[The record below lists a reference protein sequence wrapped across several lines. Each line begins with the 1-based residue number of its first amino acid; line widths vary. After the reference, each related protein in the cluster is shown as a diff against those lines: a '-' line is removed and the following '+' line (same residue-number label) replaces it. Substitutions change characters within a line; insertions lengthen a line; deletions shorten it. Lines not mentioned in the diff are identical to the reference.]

1 MAAIGKI
8 RQHYGILVIIIGL
21 ALLAFVLGDLFKSTN
36 KRRQT
41 DVAVVNGEKITYQ
54 DFTNR
59 AEQNIQYQKR
69 MYGNL
74 SNDQAFSVRQQT
86 LDQMIRE
93 IIMDDQYKA
102 LGLGVSKDELTD
114 NFIGEKPN
122 QYVLNSFKDKDGNFD
137 RDALISYI
145 NDVEN
150 GTYGPETRE
159 QWNNFVN
166 AIEEDVMNTK
176 YESLL
181 KHAFY
186 LPKKL
191 ADRYN
196 DNKNLKR
203 NAEVY
208 AVRYT
213 SIPDSTVVVTDQDN
227 KKYYDTYKTK
237 YPTDAMRGIDYVVFD
252 VKPSEADRASAKTFV
267 ENRKADF
274 AQVENVAGYVANNSD
289 SMIDEEWHK
298 TTDYNADLEKAIV
311 DHEVGFVYGPYE
323 ENEAFNIARIMGK
336 EMRNDTLWAQVAV
349 VSRDITVSTVTDQA
363 IFAEVNKFVTE
374 NKTQEQFNAAI
385 EAQGLNKRT
394 FQSIRENT
402 NRIAGISNP
411 REIVRWAFNDNT
423 KIGDMSKVFEL
434 ENMYVVAVLTKIVPE
449 GYIPYEDLIE
459 RNAVQIRK
467 AKKGEMIAEKAKAY
481 GNNYDKMIKELNG
494 EKTTVEN
501 ITMEGRGF
509 GSFGVEEKM
518 GGTTMGMPI
527 GVYSAPIEGGNAF
540 AIVMAT
546 TSTEAGATDFDAIRK
561 EYVSKFNNAILN
573 GSHYS
578 AMLDNAKVKNNGVM
592 FF

>member
-1 MAAIGKI
+1 M
-8 RQHYGILVIIIGL
+8 
-21 ALLAFVLGDLFKSTN
+21 
-36 KRRQT
+36 
-41 DVAVVNGEKITYQ
+41 
-54 DFTNR
+54 
-59 AEQNIQYQKR
+59 
-69 MYGNL
+69 
-74 SNDQAFSVRQQT
+74 
-86 LDQMIRE
+86 
-93 IIMDDQYKA
+93 
-102 LGLGVSKDELTD
+102 
-114 NFIGEKPN
+114 
-122 QYVLNSFKDKDGNFD
+122 
-137 RDALISYI
+137 
-145 NDVEN
+145 
-150 GTYGPETRE
+150 
-159 QWNNFVN
+159 N

-274 AQVENVAGYVANNSD
+274 AKVENVAGYVANNSD

-481 GNNYDKMIKELNG
+481 GNDYDKMIKELNG

-501 ITMEGRGF
+501 VTMEGRGF

-546 TSTEAGATDFDAIRK
+546 TSTEAGATDFEAIRK

-578 AMLDNAKVKNNGVM
+578 AILDNAKVKNNGIL

>member
-93 IIMDDQYKA
+93 IIMEDQYKA

-481 GNNYDKMIKELNG
+481 GNDYDKMIKELNG

-509 GSFGVEEKM
+509 GSFGVEEKI

>member
-8 RQHYGILVIIIGL
+8 RQHYGILVIIIGV
-21 ALLAFVLGDLFKSTN
+21 ALLAFVLGDLFKSTS

-41 DVAVVNGEKITYQ
+41 DVAVVNGDKITYQ
-54 DFTNR
+54 DYTNK
-59 AEQNIQYQKR
+59 AEQNLQYQKR
-69 MYGNL
+69 MYGTL
-74 SNDQAFSVRQQT
+74 TNDQTFNIRQQT

-122 QYVLNSFKDKDGNFD
+122 QYVASNFQKDGQFD
-137 RDALISYI
+137 RDGLITYI
-145 NDVEN
+145 NDVES
-150 GTYGPETRE
+150 GTYGAEARM
-159 QWNNFVN
+159 QWDSFVD
-166 AIEEDVMNTK
+166 AIEADIMNSK

-186 LPKKL
+186 MPKKL

-203 NAEVY
+203 TAEVY
-208 AVRYT
+208 LVRYNT
-213 SIPDSTVVVTDQDN
+213 VADSIIVVTDQD
-227 KKYYDTYKTK
+227 KKAYYEQYKTK
-237 YPTDAMRGIDYVVFD
+237 YPTDATRGIDYVVFD
-252 VKPSEADRASAKTFV
+252 VKPSEADRDNAKSFV
-267 ENRKADF
+267 EKRKDEF
-274 AQVENVAGYVANNSD
+274 ATVDNVANYVTNNSD
-289 SMIDEEWHK
+289 GMYDEAWHK
-298 TTDYNADLEKAIV
+298 TTDFNADLEQAIANNN
-311 DHEVGFVYGPYE
+311 VGFVYGPYE
-323 ENEAFNIARIMGK
+323 DNEAFNIARIMGK

-349 VSRDITVSTVTDQA
+349 VSRDITVSTATDQA

-374 NKTQEQFNAAI
+374 NKTEEQFNAAI

-394 FQSIRENT
+394 YQTIRQNT

-411 REIVRWAFNDNT
+411 REIVRWAFDSNT

-449 GYIPYEDLIE
+449 GYIPYDDLME
-459 RNAVQIRK
+459 RNATQIK
-467 AKKGEMIAEKAKAY
+467 KVKKGEYLAAKAKAY
-481 GNNYDKMIKELNG
+481 GTDYDKMIKELNG
-494 EKTTVEN
+494 ELTNVEN
-501 ITMEGRGF
+501 ITMEGRGY
-509 GSFGVEEKM
+509 GSLGVEEKI
-518 GGTTMGMPI
+518 GGVTLAMPL
-527 GVYSAPIEGGNAF
+527 GVYTDPIEGGNAI
-540 AIVMAT
+540 AIVKAT
-546 TSTEAGATDFDAIRK
+546 TELPAGATDYDAIRR

-578 AMLDNAKVKNNGVM
+578 AMLDNANVKNNGVL

>member
-213 SIPDSTVVVTDQDN
+213 TIPDSTVVVTDQDN

>member
-8 RQHYGILVIIIGL
+8 RQHYGILVIIIGV

-54 DFTNR
+54 DFANK
-59 AEQNIQYQKR
+59 ADQNLQYQKR
-69 MYGNL
+69 MYGTL
-74 SNDQAFSVRQQT
+74 TNDQQFNIRQQT

-93 IIMDDQYKA
+93 IIMNDQYKA
-102 LGLGVSKDELTD
+102 LGIGVSKDELTD
-114 NFIGEKPN
+114 NFIGENPN
-122 QYVLNSFKDKDGNFD
+122 QYVLNSFKGQDGNFD
-137 RDALISYI
+137 REGLINYI
-145 NDVEN
+145 NGVESGVYGYDVKVE
-150 GTYGPETRE
+150 
-159 QWNNFVN
+159 WDNFVN
-166 AIEEDVMNTK
+166 AIEEDVLNTK

-196 DNKNLKR
+196 ENKNLKR
-203 NAEVY
+203 TAEVY
-208 AVRYT
+208 AVRYV

-237 YPTDAMRGIDYVVFD
+237 YPTDATRGIDYVVFD
-252 VKPSEADRASAKTFV
+252 IKPSAADRDYAKTFV
-267 ENRKADF
+267 ADRKQALAD
-274 AQVENVAGYVANNSD
+274 AANVANYVANYSD
-289 SMIDEEWHK
+289 APYDSTWHK
-298 TTDYNADLEKAIV
+298 TTDFNAELEKAIA
-311 DHEVGFVYGPYE
+311 DNNVGFVFGPYE
-323 ENEAFNIARIMGK
+323 DGEAFNIARIMGK

-349 VSRDITVSTVTDQA
+349 VARDITVSTVTDQA

-374 NKTQEQFNAAI
+374 NKTAEQFNAAI

-394 FQSIRENT
+394 YQTIRQNT

-411 REIVRWAFNDNT
+411 REIVRWAFDDNT

-449 GYIPYEDLIE
+449 GYIPYNDLIE
-459 RNAVQIRK
+459 RNAIQIRK

-481 GNNYDKMIKELNG
+481 GTDYDKMIAELNG
-494 EKTTVEN
+494 EKTDVEN

-509 GSFGVEEKM
+509 GSFGVEEKI
-518 GGTTMGMPI
+518 GGTAMGMKE
-527 GVYSAPIEGGNAF
+527 GVYSAPIEGGNAY
-540 AIVMAT
+540 AIVKVTGT
-546 TSTEAGATDFDAIRK
+546 TPAGAADYDALHK

-578 AMLDNAKVKNNGVM
+578 AMFDNAKVKNNGIL

>member
-93 IIMDDQYKA
+93 IIMEDQYKA

-481 GNNYDKMIKELNG
+481 GNDYDKMIKELNG

-546 TSTEAGATDFDAIRK
+546 TSTEAGETDFDAIRK

>member
-8 RQHYGILVIIIGL
+8 RQHYGILVIIIGV
-21 ALLAFVLGDLFKSTN
+21 ALLAFVLGDLFKSTS

-41 DVAVVNGEKITYQ
+41 DVAVVNGDKITYQ
-54 DFTNR
+54 DYTNK
-59 AEQNIQYQKR
+59 AEQNLQYQKR
-69 MYGNL
+69 MYGTL
-74 SNDQAFSVRQQT
+74 TNDQTFNIRQQT

-122 QYVLNSFKDKDGNFD
+122 QYVASNFQKDGQFD
-137 RDALISYI
+137 REGLITYI
-145 NDVEN
+145 NDVES
-150 GTYGPETRE
+150 GTYGAEARM
-159 QWNNFVN
+159 QWNSFVD
-166 AIEEDVMNTK
+166 AIEADIMNSK

-186 LPKKL
+186 MPKKL

-203 NAEVY
+203 TAEVY
-208 AVRYT
+208 LVRYNT
-213 SIPDSTVVVTDQDN
+213 VADSIIVVTDQD
-227 KKYYDTYKTK
+227 KKAYYEQYKTK
-237 YPTDAMRGIDYVVFD
+237 YPTDATRGIDYVVFD
-252 VKPSEADRASAKTFV
+252 VKPSEADRDNAKSFV
-267 ENRKADF
+267 EKRKDEF
-274 AQVENVAGYVANNSD
+274 ATVDNVANYVTNNSD
-289 SMIDEEWHK
+289 GMYDEAWHK
-298 TTDYNADLEKAIV
+298 TTDFNADLEQAIANNN
-311 DHEVGFVYGPYE
+311 VGFVYGPYE
-323 ENEAFNIARIMGK
+323 DNEAFNIARIMGK

-349 VSRDITVSTVTDQA
+349 VSRDITVSTATDQA

-374 NKTQEQFNAAI
+374 NKTEEQFNAAI

-394 FQSIRENT
+394 YQTIRQNT

-411 REIVRWAFNDNT
+411 REIVRWAFDSNT

-449 GYIPYEDLIE
+449 GYIPYEDLME
-459 RNAVQIRK
+459 RNATQIK
-467 AKKGEMIAEKAKAY
+467 KVKKGEYLAAKAKAY
-481 GNNYDKMIKELNG
+481 GTDYDKMIKELNG
-494 EKTTVEN
+494 ELTNVEN
-501 ITMEGRGF
+501 ITMEGRGY
-509 GSFGVEEKM
+509 GSLGVEEKI
-518 GGTTMGMPI
+518 GGVTLAMPL
-527 GVYSAPIEGGNAF
+527 GVYTDPIEGGNAI
-540 AIVMAT
+540 AIVKAT
-546 TSTEAGATDFDAIRK
+546 TELPAGATDYDAIRR

-578 AMLDNAKVKNNGVM
+578 AMLDNANVKNNGIL

>member
-54 DFTNR
+54 DYTNR
-59 AEQNIQYQKR
+59 AEQNLQYQKR
-69 MYGNL
+69 MNGNL
-74 SNDQAFSVRQQT
+74 TNDQTFTIRQQT

-93 IIMDDQYKA
+93 IIMEDQYKA

-114 NFIGEKPN
+114 NFIGENPN
-122 QYVLNSFKDKDGNFD
+122 QYVLNSFSNQDGFD

-145 NDVEN
+145 QEVES
-150 GTYGPETRE
+150 GTYGEDTRA

-166 AIEEDVMNTK
+166 AIEEDILNTK

-181 KHAFY
+181 KHGFY

-196 DNKNLKR
+196 DNKNIKR
-203 NAEVY
+203 TAEVY

-213 SIPDSTVVVTDQDN
+213 SIPDSTVVVTEQDN
-227 KKYYDTYKTK
+227 KNYYDTYKTK
-237 YPTDAMRGIDYVVFD
+237 YPTDATRGIDYVVFD
-252 VKPSEADRASAKTFV
+252 VKPSEADRNYAKTYV
-267 ENRKADF
+267 EDKMGEF
-274 AQVENVAGYVANNSD
+274 AEVENVAGYVANNSD
-289 SMIDEEWHK
+289 GQYDEEWHK
-298 TTDYNADLEKAIV
+298 TSEFTPELEQAIADNN
-311 DHEVGFVYGPYE
+311 VGFVYGPYE
-323 ENEAFNIARIMGK
+323 EGEAYNIARIMGK

-349 VSRDITVSTVTDQA
+349 VSRDITVSTMTDQA

-374 NKTQEQFNAAI
+374 NKTVDQFNAAV

-402 NRIAGISNP
+402 NRISGISNP
-411 REIVRWAFNDNT
+411 REIVRWAFSDGV
-423 KIGDMSKVFEL
+423 KVGDISKVFEL

-459 RNAVQIRK
+459 RNAVQIK
-467 AKKGEMIAEKAKAY
+467 KIKKGEMIAEKAKEF
-481 GNNYDKMIKELNG
+481 GTDYDRMIDELHG

-501 ITMEGRGF
+501 VTMEGRGY
-509 GSFGVEEKM
+509 GAFGVEEKI
-518 GGTTMGMPI
+518 GGYTMGMGI
-527 GVYSAPIEGGNAF
+527 GVYSKPLEGGNAF
-540 AIVMAT
+540 AIVKVT
-546 TSTEAGATDFDAIRK
+546 TEYAAGETDFDAIRR

-578 AMLDNAKVKNNGVM
+578 AMLDNAKVKNNGIL

>member
-8 RQHYGILVIIIGL
+8 RQHYGILVIIIGV
-21 ALLAFVLGDLFKSTN
+21 ALLAFVLGDLFKSTS

-41 DVAVVNGEKITYQ
+41 DVAVVNGDKITYQ
-54 DFTNR
+54 DYTNK
-59 AEQNIQYQKR
+59 AEQNLQYQKR
-69 MYGNL
+69 MYGTL
-74 SNDQAFSVRQQT
+74 TNDQTFNIRQQT

-122 QYVLNSFKDKDGNFD
+122 QYVASNFQKDGQFD
-137 RDALISYI
+137 REGLITYI
-145 NDVEN
+145 NDVES
-150 GTYGPETRE
+150 GAYGAEARM
-159 QWNNFVN
+159 QWDNFVD
-166 AIEEDVMNTK
+166 AIEDDIMNSK

-186 LPKKL
+186 MPKKL

-203 NAEVY
+203 TAEVY
-208 AVRYT
+208 LVRYNT
-213 SIPDSTVVVTDQDN
+213 IADSTIVVTDQD
-227 KKYYDTYKTK
+227 KKAYYEQYKTK
-237 YPTDAMRGIDYVVFD
+237 YPTDATRGIDYVVFD
-252 VKPSEADRASAKTFV
+252 VKPSEADRDNAKSFV
-267 ENRKADF
+267 EKRKDEF
-274 AQVENVAGYVANNSD
+274 ATVDNVANYVTNNSD
-289 SMIDEEWHK
+289 GMYDEAWHK
-298 TTDYNADLEKAIV
+298 TTDFNADLEQAIANNN
-311 DHEVGFVYGPYE
+311 VGFVYGPYE
-323 ENEAFNIARIMGK
+323 DNEAFNIARIMGK

-349 VSRDITVSTVTDQA
+349 VSRDITVSTATDQA

-374 NKTQEQFNAAI
+374 NKTEEQFNAAI

-394 FQSIRENT
+394 YQTIRQNT

-411 REIVRWAFNDNT
+411 REIVRWAFDSNT

-449 GYIPYEDLIE
+449 GYIPYDDLME
-459 RNAVQIRK
+459 RNATQIK
-467 AKKGEMIAEKAKAY
+467 KVKKGEYLAAKAKAY
-481 GNNYDKMIKELNG
+481 GTDYDKMIKELNG
-494 EKTTVEN
+494 ELTNVEN
-501 ITMEGRGF
+501 ITMEGRGY
-509 GSFGVEEKM
+509 GSLGVEEKI
-518 GGTTMGMPI
+518 GGVTLAMPL
-527 GVYSAPIEGGNAF
+527 GVYTDPIEGGNAI
-540 AIVMAT
+540 AIVKAT
-546 TSTEAGATDFDAIRK
+546 TELPAGATDYDAIRR

-578 AMLDNAKVKNNGVM
+578 AMLDNANVKNNGIL

>member
-8 RQHYGILVIIIGL
+8 RQHYGILVIIIGV
-21 ALLAFVLGDLFKSTN
+21 ALLAFVLGDLFKSTS

-41 DVAVVNGEKITYQ
+41 DVAVVNGDKITYQ
-54 DFTNR
+54 DYTNK
-59 AEQNIQYQKR
+59 AEQNLQYQKR
-69 MYGNL
+69 MYGTL
-74 SNDQAFSVRQQT
+74 TNDQTFNIRQQT

-122 QYVLNSFKDKDGNFD
+122 QYVASNFQKDGQFD
-137 RDALISYI
+137 REGLITYI
-145 NDVEN
+145 NDVES
-150 GTYGPETRE
+150 GTYGAEARM
-159 QWNNFVN
+159 QWNGFVD
-166 AIEEDVMNTK
+166 AIEADIMNSK

-186 LPKKL
+186 MPKKL

-203 NAEVY
+203 TAEVY
-208 AVRYT
+208 LVRYNT
-213 SIPDSTVVVTDQDN
+213 VADSIIVVTDQD
-227 KKYYDTYKTK
+227 KKAYYEQYKTK
-237 YPTDAMRGIDYVVFD
+237 YPTDATRGIDYVVFD
-252 VKPSEADRASAKTFV
+252 VKPSEADRDNAKSFV
-267 ENRKADF
+267 EKRKDEF
-274 AQVENVAGYVANNSD
+274 ATVDNVANYVTNNSD
-289 SMIDEEWHK
+289 GMYDEAWHK
-298 TTDYNADLEKAIV
+298 TTDFNADLEQAIANNN
-311 DHEVGFVYGPYE
+311 VGFVYGPYE
-323 ENEAFNIARIMGK
+323 DNEAFNIARIMGK

-349 VSRDITVSTVTDQA
+349 VSRDITVSTATDQA

-374 NKTQEQFNAAI
+374 NKTEEQFNAAI

-394 FQSIRENT
+394 YQTIRQNT

-411 REIVRWAFNDNT
+411 REIVRWAFDSNT

-449 GYIPYEDLIE
+449 GYIPYDDLME
-459 RNAVQIRK
+459 RNATQIK
-467 AKKGEMIAEKAKAY
+467 KVKKGEYLAAKAKAY
-481 GNNYDKMIKELNG
+481 GTDYDKMIKELNG
-494 EKTTVEN
+494 ELTNVEN
-501 ITMEGRGF
+501 ITMEGRGY
-509 GSFGVEEKM
+509 GSLGVEEKI
-518 GGTTMGMPI
+518 GGVTLAMPL
-527 GVYSAPIEGGNAF
+527 GVYTDPIEGGNAI
-540 AIVMAT
+540 AIVKAT
-546 TSTEAGATDFDAIRK
+546 TELPAGATDYDAIRR

-578 AMLDNAKVKNNGVM
+578 AMLDNANVKNNGIL

>member
-93 IIMDDQYKA
+93 IIMEDQYKA

-213 SIPDSTVVVTDQDN
+213 TIPDSTVVVTDQDN

-509 GSFGVEEKM
+509 GSFGVEEKI

>member
-54 DFTNR
+54 DYANR
-59 AEQNIQYQKR
+59 AEQNLQYQKR
-69 MYGNL
+69 MYGTL
-74 SNDQAFSVRQQT
+74 TNDQTFNIRKQT
-86 LDQMIRE
+86 LDQMIRD
-93 IIMDDQYKA
+93 IIMEDQYKA

-114 NFIGEKPN
+114 NFIGENPN
-122 QYVLNSFKDKDGNFD
+122 QYVLNSFKDQEGNFD
-137 RDALISYI
+137 RESLINYI
-145 NDVEN
+145 NEVESGVHGQDILN
-150 GTYGPETRE
+150 E
-159 QWNNFVN
+159 WNNFVD
-166 AIEEDVMNTK
+166 AIEEEVLNSK

-196 DNKNLKR
+196 DNKNIKR

-208 AVRYT
+208 AVRYA

-237 YPTDAMRGIDYVVFD
+237 YPTDATRGIDYVVFE
-252 VKPSEADRASAKTFV
+252 VKPSDADRETAKMFV
-267 ENRKADF
+267 KDRINEF
-274 AQVENVAGYVANNSD
+274 AEVENVANYVANNSD
-289 SMIDEEWHK
+289 AQYDSEWHK
-298 TTDYNADLEKAIV
+298 TTDFPAELEQAIADNN
-311 DHEVGFVYGPYE
+311 VGFVYGPYE

-349 VSRDITVSTVTDQA
+349 VTRDITVSTTTDQN

-374 NKTQEQFNAAI
+374 NKTAEQFNAAI

-394 FQSIRENT
+394 FQTIRENT

-411 REIVRWAFNDNT
+411 REIVRWAFSDDV
-423 KIGDMSKVFEL
+423 KVGDMSKVFEL

-459 RNAVQIRK
+459 RNAVQIK
-467 AKKGEMIAEKAKAY
+467 KMKKGEMIAEKVKAY
-481 GNNYDKMIKELNG
+481 GTDYDKMIDELNG
-494 EKTTVEN
+494 ELTNVEN
-501 ITMEGRGF
+501 VTMEGRGF
-509 GSFGVEEKM
+509 GSYGVEEKI
-518 GGTTMGMPI
+518 GGYTMGMRI
-527 GVYSAPIEGGNAF
+527 GVYSEPLEGGNAL
-540 AIVMAT
+540 AIVKVT
-546 TSTEAGATDFDAIRK
+546 TELAAGETDFDAIRR

-578 AMLDNAKVKNNGVM
+578 AMLDNAKVKNNGIL

>member
-21 ALLAFVLGDLFKSTN
+21 ALLAFVLGDLFKSTS

-86 LDQMIRE
+86 LDQMIRK

>member
-93 IIMDDQYKA
+93 IIMEDQYKA

-237 YPTDAMRGIDYVVFD
+237 
-252 VKPSEADRASAKTFV
+252 
-267 ENRKADF
+267 
-274 AQVENVAGYVANNSD
+274 
-289 SMIDEEWHK
+289 
-298 TTDYNADLEKAIV
+298 
-311 DHEVGFVYGPYE
+311 
-323 ENEAFNIARIMGK
+323 
-336 EMRNDTLWAQVAV
+336 
-349 VSRDITVSTVTDQA
+349 
-363 IFAEVNKFVTE
+363 
-374 NKTQEQFNAAI
+374 
-385 EAQGLNKRT
+385 
-394 FQSIRENT
+394 
-402 NRIAGISNP
+402 
-411 REIVRWAFNDNT
+411 
-423 KIGDMSKVFEL
+423 
-434 ENMYVVAVLTKIVPE
+434 
-449 GYIPYEDLIE
+449 
-459 RNAVQIRK
+459 
-467 AKKGEMIAEKAKAY
+467 
-481 GNNYDKMIKELNG
+481 
-494 EKTTVEN
+494 
-501 ITMEGRGF
+501 
-509 GSFGVEEKM
+509 
-518 GGTTMGMPI
+518 
-527 GVYSAPIEGGNAF
+527 
-540 AIVMAT
+540 
-546 TSTEAGATDFDAIRK
+546 
-561 EYVSKFNNAILN
+561 
-573 GSHYS
+573 
-578 AMLDNAKVKNNGVM
+578 
-592 FF
+592 

>member
-54 DFTNR
+54 NFTNR

-93 IIMDDQYKA
+93 IIMEDQYKA

-122 QYVLNSFKDKDGNFD
+122 QYVLNSFKDQDGNFD

-274 AQVENVAGYVANNSD
+274 AKVENVAGYVANNSD

-481 GNNYDKMIKELNG
+481 GNDYDKMIKELNG

-501 ITMEGRGF
+501 VTMEGRGF

-518 GGTTMGMPI
+518 GGTTLGMPI

-546 TSTEAGATDFDAIRK
+546 TSTEAGATDFEAIRK

-578 AMLDNAKVKNNGVM
+578 AILDNAKVKNNGIL